1 MLGSV
6 KVWCSSH
13 FSSLCFGYCKFSFW
27 KGIDVA
33 LSFVCLIF
41 CTLFFSSFFLNF
53 FQYLKLCQLVSVLVL
68 YYTCEAKSNS
78 TDFLFSTLI
87 RK

>member
-41 CTLFFSSFFLNF
+41 CTLFFSFFLKIF
-53 FQYLKLCQLVSVLVL
+53 SMSEVVSVGFCVVSLL
-68 YYTCEAKSNS
+68 HLRSK
-78 TDFLFSTLI
+78 
-87 RK
+87 K